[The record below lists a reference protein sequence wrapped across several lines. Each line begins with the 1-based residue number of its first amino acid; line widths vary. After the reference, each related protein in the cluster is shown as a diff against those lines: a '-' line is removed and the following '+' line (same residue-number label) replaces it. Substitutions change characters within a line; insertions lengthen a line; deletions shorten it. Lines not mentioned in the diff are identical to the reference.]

1 MKRIIRK
8 SFRADVNLRRATF
21 VIAVSA
27 ALLVLGPAH
36 AGRYALDAQ
45 LRVRPVD
52 LEDGAVALGLAL
64 RQLNNTGVFM
74 QATAH
79 PDDENNALHVFLNR
93 GQGMRTILATA
104 TRGDGG
110 QNEIGPE
117 LYDPLAVL
125 RTEELEAMH
134 RFDATEQYFTRAI
147 DFGYSFSIEETL
159 EKWGRDEIIG
169 DYVRLIRM
177 TRPDVV
183 VGMNPTGTAGGL
195 HHQTSGLLSREAF
208 KASADP
214 ARYPDQI
221 REGLMP
227 WQARKYYYPAGG
239 PGGGRGQPAP
249 LTSPLPLGAQ
259 KAATFD
265 VAIFDPL
272 LGRTYSEIG
281 TEERGMHKSQAMA
294 QLLALP
300 SGRSQQRYLLMES
313 SVPQTAQAE
322 EASLFDG
329 IDTTLPGLVSLV
341 NGNAPPALATG
352 LRAIAD
358 HVTAAQKQFD
368 IDGPFAAAPPILA
381 GLNAVRALRQQL
393 AGMGLSAEARFDLD
407 ARLTTKEEQF
417 TEAAL
422 LAHGIRIEVLSDDG
436 VVVPGQGVRV
446 SISIGDRGRAVTV
459 SSVGLEGFSAPA
471 KCASESLEVGGVYRC
486 DAATAIPANARITKT
501 YWKPL
506 PKTARYEFEPD
517 APFGLPFRPTPF
529 RASFTLTA
537 GGVELRLERPVEFR
551 YEGEQL
557 EGEKRMELTVVPAL
571 ALRVAPPIAIVPAG
585 RGATSAVDREV
596 RVTVTNHAKGAA
608 NGQVRMDAPAGWT
621 TTPLAQ
627 AVSFTR
633 EDEAQT
639 VRFVLRPAAK
649 TALAEYVVKAVA
661 SVGAHSF
668 STGFQSVEY
677 PHIRRRQLEI
687 PASVAVKVMDV
698 RLAAGLTI
706 GYVMGTGDEIPA
718 ALRGLGA
725 AVELLDADE
734 LAWGD
739 LNRYNAI
746 FIGVRAYDSRED
758 LRANNKRV
766 LDYAAAGGT
775 VVAQYNRGNTWTQYA
790 PFPARFSATRVTD
803 ENGEVQIL
811 ASDDPVFHYPNE
823 IGASAWANWV
833 QERGTYFIVPDDQR
847 YTDLV
852 QIHEPFEHNVG
863 WKKGALVSANVGKGR
878 WIFVGLGLWRQVAAG
893 TDGAFQ
899 LLANLA
905 SRGKLPGK

>member
-1 MKRIIRK
+1 MNPK
-8 SFRADVNLRRATF
+8 RATF
-21 VIAVSA
+21 AVVVSA
-27 ALLVLGPAH
+27 ALAVLGPAQ
-36 AGRYALDAQ
+36 AGHEDLEAQ
-45 LRVRPVD
+45 LRVRPID
-52 LEDGAVALGLAL
+52 LEDGAVALGLTL
-64 RQLNNTGVFM
+64 RQLNSTAVFM

-79 PDDENNALHVFLNR
+79 PDDENNALHVYLSR
-93 GQGMRTILATA
+93 GQGVRTVLATA

-117 LYDPLAVL
+117 LNDPLAVL
-125 RTEELEAMH
+125 RTEELQAMH

-159 EKWGRDEIIG
+159 EKWGRDEIIS

-208 KASADP
+208 KAAGDP
-214 ARYPDQI
+214 SRYPEQI

-227 WQARKYYYPAGG
+227 WQPRKYYYPAGSPG
-239 PGGGRGQPAP
+239 GGGRGQPVAP
-249 LTSPLPLGAQ
+249 VAGPLPLGAL

-265 VAIFDPL
+265 VSDFDPL
-272 LGRTYSEIG
+272 LGRTYVEIG

-294 QLLALP
+294 GLLALP
-300 SGRSQQRYLLMES
+300 SGRSQQRYLLMDS
-313 SVPQTAQAE
+313 SVPPAATPTE
-322 EASLFDG
+322 EPSFFHGMDTSIPGLASLVEG
-329 IDTTLPGLVSLV
+329 VP
-341 NGNAPPALATG
+341 PPALVSG

-358 HVTAAQKQFD
+358 QVAAAQKQFELG
-368 IDGPFAAAPPILA
+368 GPFAAAPPIA
-381 GLNAVRALRQQL
+381 GGLNAVRTLRQQL
-393 AGMGLSAEARFDLD
+393 STMGLAAEARFNLD
-407 ARLTTKEEQF
+407 ARLKTKEDQF
-417 TEAAL
+417 TDAAL
-422 LAHGIRIEVLSDDG
+422 LAHGLRVEVLSDDG
-436 VVVPGQGVRV
+436 IVVPGQDVRV
-446 SISIGDRGRAVTV
+446 SISIGDRGRPVTV
-459 SSVGLEGFSAPA
+459 SSVALDGFSTAATCP
-471 KCASESLEVGGVYRC
+471 SGPLEIGAVYRC
-486 DAATAIPANARITKT
+486 DAAAQIPANAKVTKP

-506 PKTARYEFEPD
+506 PKLARYEFEPD

-537 GGVELRLERPVEFR
+537 GGTELHFERPVEFR
-551 YEGEQL
+551 YEGQQL
-557 EGEKRMELTVVPAL
+557 EGEKRIELTVVPRL
-571 ALRVAPPIAIVPAG
+571 ALRVTPPIAIVAAG
-585 RGATSAVDREV
+585 RGATAAVDREV
-596 RVTVTNHAKGAA
+596 RITVANHARSATTGE
-608 NGQVRMDAPAGWT
+608 VRMDAPSGWT
-621 TTPLAQ
+621 TTPRVQ
-627 AVSFTR
+627 PVNFTR
-633 EDEAQT
+633 EDEVQT

-649 TALAEYVVKAVA
+649 TPLGQYLVKSVA
-661 SVGAHSF
+661 SVGAERF
-668 STGFQSVEY
+668 ETGFQTVEY

-698 RLAAGLTI
+698 RLAPSLTV

-725 AVELLDADE
+725 TVQLLDADE

-739 LNRYNAI
+739 LSRYDAI

-766 LDYAAAGGT
+766 LDYASAGGT
-775 VVAQYNRGNTWTQYA
+775 VVAQYNRGNGWTQYA
-790 PFPARFSATRVTD
+790 PFPARFSNTRVTD
-803 ENGEVQIL
+803 ENGEVQVL

-823 IGASAWANWV
+823 IGEGAWRNWV
-833 QERGTYFIVPDDQR
+833 QERGTYFMVPDDQR
-847 YTDLV
+847 YTDLIR
-852 QIHEPFEHNVG
+852 IHEPFEHNVG
-863 WKKGALVSANVGKGR
+863 WKKGALVTANVGKGR

>member
-1 MKRIIRK
+1 MHLKRA
-8 SFRADVNLRRATF
+8 SF
-21 VIAVSA
+21 VIMAAAVLA
-27 ALLVLGPAH
+27 ALPS
-36 AGRYALDAQ
+36 AQ
-45 LRVRPVD
+45 LRVRPID
-52 LEDGAVALGLAL
+52 LEDGAVALGLIL
-64 RQLNNTGVFM
+64 RQLSNTAVFM

-79 PDDENNALHVFLNR
+79 PDDENNALHVYLNR
-93 GQGMRTILATA
+93 GLGVRTILATA

-125 RTEELEAMH
+125 RTGELEAMH

-159 EKWGRDEIIG
+159 DKWGRDEIIS

-177 TRPDVV
+177 TRPDVIL
-183 VGMNPTGTAGGL
+183 GMNPTGTAGGL

-208 KASADP
+208 KAAADP
-214 ARYPDQI
+214 ARYQDQI
-221 REGLMP
+221 RDGLMP
-227 WQARKYYYPAGG
+227 WQPRKYYYPAGG
-239 PGGGRGQPAP
+239 PGGGGRGQGALPAVGG
-249 LTSPLPLGAQ
+249 PLPLGAM

-265 VAIFDPL
+265 VSEFDPL
-272 LGRTYSEIG
+272 LGRTYVEIG

-300 SGRSQQRYLLMES
+300 SGRTQQRYLLMDS
-313 SVPQTAQAE
+313 LTPASGAVTE
-322 EASLFDG
+322 EPSFFHD
-329 IDTTLPGLVSLV
+329 IDATIPGLASFVT
-341 NGNAPPALATG
+341 GTPPTALITG

-358 HVTAAQKQFD
+358 HVAAAQKQFD
-368 IDGPFAAAPPILA
+368 LTGPFAAGPPIVS
-381 GLNAVRALRQQL
+381 GLNSVRTLRQQL
-393 AGMGLSAEARFDLD
+393 PTIGLSADARFNID
-407 ARLTTKEEQF
+407 ARLKTKEDQF

-422 LAHGIRIEVLSDDG
+422 LAHGLRVEVLSDDG
-436 VVVPGQGVRV
+436 LVVPGQDVRV
-446 SISIGDRGRAVTV
+446 SISIGDRGRPITV
-459 SSVGLEGFSAPA
+459 SSVALNGFSSPA
-471 KCASESLEVGGVYRC
+471 KCSTGPLEVGSVYRC
-486 DAATAIPANARITKT
+486 DAPTQIPANARVTKP

-506 PKTARYEFEPD
+506 TNAARYEFEAD

-529 RASFTLTA
+529 TASFTLTA
-537 GGVELRLERPVEFR
+537 GAVELRFERPVEFR
-551 YEGEQL
+551 YEGPKL
-557 EGEKRMELTVVPAL
+557 EGEKRTELMVVPRL
-571 ALRVAPPIAIVPAG
+571 ALRVTPPIAIVPAG
-585 RGATSAVDREV
+585 RGATAAVNREV
-596 RVTVTNHAKGAA
+596 RVTVANHGKDSAM
-608 NGQVRMDAPAGWT
+608 GQVRMDAPSGWT
-621 TTPLAQ
+621 VTPPAQ
-627 AVSFTR
+627 PVNFMR

-639 VRFVLRPAAK
+639 VRFELRPAAK
-649 TALAEYVVKAVA
+649 TPLGQYVVRSVA
-661 SVGAHSF
+661 STGAQNF
-668 STGFQSVEY
+668 DTGFLTVEY

-698 RLAAGLTI
+698 RLAPSLTI
-706 GYVMGTGDEIPA
+706 GYVMGTGDEIPG

-725 AVELLDADE
+725 SVQMLDADE

-739 LNRYNAI
+739 LTRYDAI

-766 LDYAAAGGT
+766 LDYASAGGT
-775 VVAQYNRGNTWTQYA
+775 VIVQYNRGNTWTQYA
-790 PFPARFSATRVTD
+790 PFPARFSNTRVTD
-803 ENGEVQIL
+803 ENGQVQVL

-823 IGASAWANWV
+823 IGEAAWRNWV

-847 YTDLV
+847 YMDLI

>member
-1 MKRIIRK
+1 MPR
-8 SFRADVNLRRATF
+8 
-21 VIAVSA
+21 
-27 ALLVLGPAH
+27 
-36 AGRYALDAQ
+36 
-45 LRVRPVD
+45 
-52 LEDGAVALGLAL
+52 
-64 RQLNNTGVFM
+64 
-74 QATAH
+74 
-79 PDDENNALHVFLNR
+79 
-93 GQGMRTILATA
+93 
-104 TRGDGG
+104 
-110 QNEIGPE
+110 
-117 LYDPLAVL
+117 
-125 RTEELEAMH
+125 
-134 RFDATEQYFTRAI
+134 EQYFTRAI

-208 KASADP
+208 KAAGDP
-214 ARYPDQI
+214 ARYPEQI

-227 WQARKYYYPAGG
+227 WQPRKYYYPAGG
-239 PGGGRGQPAP
+239 PGGGGRGQVLPPAG
-249 LTSPLPLGAQ
+249 PLPLGAL

-265 VAIFDPL
+265 VSPFDAL
-272 LGRTYSEIG
+272 LGRTYAEIG

-300 SGRSQQRYLLMES
+300 AGRSQQRYLLMES
-313 SVPQTAQAE
+313 FVAQSAAQAE

-341 NGNAPPALATG
+341 RGTPPPALVAG

-358 HVTAAQKQFD
+358 RVSAAQKAFD
-368 IDGPFAAAPPILA
+368 VDGPFAAAPPIVA
-381 GLNAVRALRQQL
+381 GLNAVRGLRQQL
-393 AGMGLSAEARFDLD
+393 ASMGLSAQARFDLD
-407 ARLTTKEEQF
+407 ARLKTKEDQF

-422 LAHGIRIEVLSDDG
+422 LAHGLRIEVLSDDG
-436 VVVPGQGVRV
+436 IVVPGQDVRV
-446 SISIGDRGRAVTV
+446 SISIGDRGVPVSV
-459 SSVGLEGFSAPA
+459 SSVGLSGFSVPA
-471 KCASESLEVGGVYRC
+471 KCPSMPLEVGAVYRC
-486 DAATAIPANARITKT
+486 DAPTQIPADARATKP

-506 PKTARYEFEPD
+506 PTAARYEFEPD

-537 GGVELRLERPVEFR
+537 GGAELHVERPVEFR
-551 YEGEQL
+551 YEGQQL
-557 EGEKRMELTVVPAL
+557 EGEKRMELTVVSPL
-571 ALRVAPPIAIVPAG
+571 ALRVTPSIAIVPAG
-585 RGATSAVDREV
+585 RGATSAVSREV
-596 RVTVTNHAKGAA
+596 RVTVSNHAKGAT
-608 NGQVRMDAPAGWT
+608 NGQVRMDAPPGWT
-621 TTPLAQ
+621 TTPATQ

-639 VRFVLRPAAK
+639 VRFSVRPAAK
-649 TALAEYVVKAVA
+649 TALGQYTVKSVA
-661 SVGAHSF
+661 SVGAQSF
-668 STGFQSVEY
+668 ETGFQVVEY

-698 RLAAGLTI
+698 RLAPNLTV

-725 AVELLDADE
+725 TVQLLDADE

-739 LNRYNAI
+739 LKRYDAI

-766 LDYAAAGGT
+766 LDYASAGGT
-775 VVAQYNRGNTWTQYA
+775 VVVQYNRGSSWTQYA
-790 PFPARFSATRVTD
+790 PFPAGVSNTRVTD
-803 ENGEVQIL
+803 ENGQVQVL
-811 ASDDPVFHYPNE
+811 ASDDPAFHYPNE

-833 QERGTYFIVPDDQR
+833 QERGTYFIVPGDQR
-847 YTDLV
+847 YTDLI
-852 QIHEPFEHNVG
+852 QIHEPFEHNEG
-863 WKKGALVSANVGKGR
+863 WKKGALVTANVGQGR
-878 WIFVGLGLWRQVAAG
+878 WIFVGLGLWRQVTAG